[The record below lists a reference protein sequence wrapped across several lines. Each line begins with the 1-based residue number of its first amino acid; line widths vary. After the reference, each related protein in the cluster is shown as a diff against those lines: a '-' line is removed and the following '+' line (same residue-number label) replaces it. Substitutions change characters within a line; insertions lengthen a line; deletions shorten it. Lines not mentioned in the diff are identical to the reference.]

1 VPRAP
6 GGFGGMDHA
15 ISIKAAL
22 LIHNEHKGIA
32 TEIDR
37 VLSASNPM
45 QTLGPRGDAATFARV
60 ALEQGYVKLTALERA
75 ASVHAY
81 AASNIQS

>member
-22 LIHNEHKGIA
+22 LIHNEHKRIA

-45 QTLGPRGDAATFARV
+45 HARATRRCRHLRPR
-60 ALEQGYVKLTALERA
+60 RA
-75 ASVHAY
+75 
-81 AASNIQS
+81 